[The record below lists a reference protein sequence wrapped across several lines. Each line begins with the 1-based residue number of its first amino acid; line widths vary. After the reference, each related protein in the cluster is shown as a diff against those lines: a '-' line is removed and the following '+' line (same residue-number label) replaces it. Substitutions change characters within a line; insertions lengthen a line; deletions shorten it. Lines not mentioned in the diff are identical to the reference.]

1 MGAAFALQEAA
12 AANGI
17 GSAVGSGA
25 SLAAAT
31 GGFISGPGTGTSDSI
46 LARLSN
52 GEFVQRYAA
61 VQYYGVD
68 FMHALNGL
76 RIPKT
81 ALRGYAE
88 GGPVSVAVP
97 DRAPLKTETSLTG
110 GLEIGLEPGL
120 VVRHIETPEGQ
131 RAQLRALARNPK
143 AARAAL
149 GFK

>member
-1 MGAAFALQEAA
+1 MSSAGALEAA
-12 AANGI
+12 AASLAAAGVMN
-17 GSAVGSGA
+17 SGA

-88 GGPVSVAVP
+88 GGPVGVAVP

-120 VVRHIETPEGQ
+120 VVRHMETPEGQ

-143 AARAAL
+143 AARSLL
-149 GFK
+149 GIK